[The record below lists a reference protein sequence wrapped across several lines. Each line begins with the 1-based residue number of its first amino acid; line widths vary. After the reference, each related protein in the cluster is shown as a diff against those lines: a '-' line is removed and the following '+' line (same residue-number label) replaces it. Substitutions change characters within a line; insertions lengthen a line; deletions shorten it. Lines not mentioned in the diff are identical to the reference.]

1 MSKTSTTYL
10 ERVEHGNFNGNA
22 NNKALDQEFMQ
33 ITTFSAKSKIG
44 KSTLCGLAV
53 SGVLLLILTY
63 TIYMGTH
70 GEAVFWLAGIA
81 FGITVQRSRFCFTS
95 AFRDFFLLGQ
105 TRMIKGVLV
114 GLAVCTAGFVM
125 VMSTVSPNPGFGA
138 PPSDANVLPV
148 GLSTLVAGTLFGVG
162 MVLAGGCVSG
172 SLYRMGE
179 GYIGSWLAI
188 GGVMV
193 GLFLLNNSWNWWW
206 DHLISSEA
214 QIWMPAEISYTGA
227 IVVTTLIMAVL
238 LYLAVLRERRA
249 TAGFAMPEIKRRSEE
264 SNPTSAAS
272 EITGYVRNVFRKEW
286 SPIVGGISLGILN
299 ILLFIRFRPLGV
311 VGEISRWTTSL
322 SNIFGLEELH
332 LKGMEGLG
340 ACVMTV
346 ADGSWFTSGF
356 FLNLGIV
363 AGALA
368 SAVFAREFKL
378 RIPQTPVRYVQ
389 SIVGGVIMGYGAGLG
404 VGCTLGAFF
413 SAVPSLALNGWVYAV
428 GLAVGAYIGVQ
439 WIKRFP

>member
-1 MSKTSTTYL
+1 
-10 ERVEHGNFNGNA
+10 
-22 NNKALDQEFMQ
+22 MQ
-33 ITTFSAKSKIG
+33 IATPPIKGKID
-44 KSTLCGLAV
+44 KSTLGAFFV
-53 SGVLLLILTY
+53 SGVLLLILGY
-63 TIYMGTH
+63 TVYTGTH

-105 TRMIKGVLV
+105 TRILKGMLV
-114 GLAVCTAGFVM
+114 GLAVCTVGFVM

-138 PPSDANVLPV
+138 APSDANVLPV
-148 GLSTLVAGTLFGVG
+148 GLSTLIAGTLFGIG

-179 GYIGSWLAI
+179 GYVGSWLAI

-206 DHLISSEA
+206 DNLISSEP

-227 IVVTTLIMAVL
+227 LVLTTFLLATL
-238 LYLAVLRERRA
+238 LYLAVWRERRA
-249 TAGFAMPEIKRRSEE
+249 TAGFVMPEIKRKSQEN
-264 SNPTSAAS
+264 NPANTTS
-272 EITGYVRNVFRKEW
+272 EITGYFRNIFRKEW
-286 SPIVGGISLGILN
+286 SPIVGGIALGIIN

-322 SNIFGLEELH
+322 SSSLGLQELH

-340 ACVMTV
+340 ACAMTV
-346 ADGSWFTSGF
+346 TEGSWFTSGF
-356 FLNLGIV
+356 FLNFGIV
-363 AGALA
+363 AGALV
-368 SAVFAREFKL
+368 SALFAREFKL
-378 RIPQTPVRYVQ
+378 RIPQTPIRYVQ

-404 VGCTLGAFF
+404 LGCTLGAFF

-428 GLAVGAYIGVQ
+428 GLAVGAYLGVQ

>member
-1 MSKTSTTYL
+1 
-10 ERVEHGNFNGNA
+10 
-22 NNKALDQEFMQ
+22 MQ
-33 ITTFSAKSKIG
+33 IASSPLKSKID
-44 KSTLCGLAV
+44 KNTLWTFVVAGI
-53 SGVLLLILTY
+53 LLLILAY
-63 TIYMGTH
+63 TTLTGTH
-70 GEAVFWLAGIA
+70 GEAVFWLVGIG

-105 TRMIKGVLV
+105 TRMIKGILV
-114 GLAVCTAGFVM
+114 GLAVCTVGFVM

-188 GGVMV
+188 AGVIV
-193 GLFLLNNSWNWWW
+193 GLFFLNNSWNWWW
-206 DHLISSEA
+206 DNLISSEA

-227 IVVTTLIMAVL
+227 IIVTTLIMAAL
-238 LYLAVLRERRA
+238 LYLAVWRERKA
-249 TAGFAMPEIKRRSEE
+249 NAGFVMPEIKRKSEE
-264 SNPTSAAS
+264 SSPTSAAS
-272 EITGYVRNVFRKEW
+272 ELTGYVKNTFRKEW
-286 SPIVGGISLGILN
+286 SPIVGGVALGVLN

-322 SNIFGLEELH
+322 SNALGLEELH

-356 FLNLGIV
+356 FLNSGIV

-428 GLAVGAYIGVQ
+428 GLAVGSYLGVQ

>member
-1 MSKTSTTYL
+1 
-10 ERVEHGNFNGNA
+10 
-22 NNKALDQEFMQ
+22 MQ
-33 ITTFSAKSKIG
+33 IASSPLKAKIDKNTLWTFV
-44 KSTLCGLAV
+44 V
-53 SGVLLLILTY
+53 SGILLLILAY
-63 TIYMGTH
+63 TILTGTH
-70 GEAVFWLAGIA
+70 GEAVFWLVGIG

-105 TRMIKGVLV
+105 TRMIKGILV
-114 GLAVCTAGFVM
+114 GLAVCTVGFVM

-188 GGVMV
+188 AGVMV
-193 GLFLLNNSWNWWW
+193 GLFFLNNSWNWWW
-206 DHLISSEA
+206 DNLISSEA

-227 IVVTTLIMAVL
+227 IIVTTLIMAAL
-238 LYLAVLRERRA
+238 LYLAVWRERKA
-249 TAGFAMPEIKRRSEE
+249 NAGFVMPEIKRKSEE
-264 SNPTSAAS
+264 STPTSAAS
-272 EITGYVRNVFRKEW
+272 ELTGYVKNTFRKEW
-286 SPIVGGISLGILN
+286 SPIVGGVALGVLN

-322 SNIFGLEELH
+322 SNALGLEELH

-356 FLNLGIV
+356 FLNSGIV

-428 GLAVGAYIGVQ
+428 GLAVGAYLGVQ

>member
-1 MSKTSTTYL
+1 
-10 ERVEHGNFNGNA
+10 
-22 NNKALDQEFMQ
+22 MQ
-33 ITTFSAKSKIG
+33 IATPPIKGKID
-44 KSTLCGLAV
+44 KSTLGAFCV
-53 SGVLLLILTY
+53 SGVLLLILGY
-63 TIYMGTH
+63 TVYTGTH

-105 TRMIKGVLV
+105 TRILKGMLV
-114 GLAVCTAGFVM
+114 GLAVCTVGFVM

-138 PPSDANVLPV
+138 APSDANVLPV
-148 GLSTLVAGTLFGVG
+148 GLSTLIAGTLFGIG

-179 GYIGSWLAI
+179 GYVGSWLAI

-206 DHLISSEA
+206 DNLISSEP

-227 IVVTTLIMAVL
+227 LVLTTFLLATL
-238 LYLAVLRERRA
+238 LYLAVWRERRA
-249 TAGFAMPEIKRRSEE
+249 TAGFVMPEIKRKSQEN
-264 SNPTSAAS
+264 NPANTTS
-272 EITGYVRNVFRKEW
+272 EITGYFRNIFRKEW
-286 SPIVGGISLGILN
+286 SPIVGGVALGIIN

-322 SNIFGLEELH
+322 SSSLGLQELH

-340 ACVMTV
+340 ACAMTV
-346 ADGSWFTSGF
+346 AEGSWFTSGF
-356 FLNLGIV
+356 FLNFGIV

-368 SAVFAREFKL
+368 SALFAREFKL
-378 RIPQTPVRYVQ
+378 RIPQTPIRYVQ

-404 VGCTLGAFF
+404 LGCTLGAFF

-428 GLAVGAYIGVQ
+428 GLAVGAYLGVQ

>member
-1 MSKTSTTYL
+1 
-10 ERVEHGNFNGNA
+10 
-22 NNKALDQEFMQ
+22 MQ
-33 ITTFSAKSKIG
+33 IATPRIKGKID
-44 KSTLCGLAV
+44 KSTLGAFCV
-53 SGVLLLILTY
+53 SGVLLLILGY
-63 TIYMGTH
+63 TVYTGTH

-105 TRMIKGVLV
+105 TRILKGMLV
-114 GLAVCTAGFVM
+114 GLAVCTVGFVM

-138 PPSDANVLPV
+138 APSDANVLPV
-148 GLSTLVAGTLFGVG
+148 GLSTLIAGTLFGIG

-179 GYIGSWLAI
+179 GYVGSWLAI

-206 DHLISSEA
+206 DNLISSEP

-227 IVVTTLIMAVL
+227 LVLTTFLLATL
-238 LYLAVLRERRA
+238 LYLAVWRERRA
-249 TAGFAMPEIKRRSEE
+249 TAGFVMPEIKRKSQEN
-264 SNPTSAAS
+264 NPANTTS
-272 EITGYVRNVFRKEW
+272 EITGYFRNIFRKEW
-286 SPIVGGISLGILN
+286 SPIVGGIALGIIN

-322 SNIFGLEELH
+322 SSSLGLQELH

-340 ACVMTV
+340 ACAMTV
-346 ADGSWFTSGF
+346 AEGSWFTSGF
-356 FLNLGIV
+356 FLNFGIV

-368 SAVFAREFKL
+368 SALFAREFKL
-378 RIPQTPVRYVQ
+378 RIPQTPIRYVQ

-404 VGCTLGAFF
+404 LGCTLGAFF

-428 GLAVGAYIGVQ
+428 GLAVGAYLGVQ

>member
-1 MSKTSTTYL
+1 Y
-10 ERVEHGNFNGNA
+10 A
-22 NNKALDQEFMQ
+22 
-33 ITTFSAKSKIG
+33 
-44 KSTLCGLAV
+44 
-53 SGVLLLILTY
+53 
-63 TIYMGTH
+63 GTH

-105 TRMIKGVLV
+105 TRILKGMLV
-114 GLAVCTAGFVM
+114 GLAVCTVGFVM

-148 GLSTLVAGTLFGVG
+148 GLSTLIAGTLFGIG

-179 GYIGSWLAI
+179 GYVGSWLAI

-206 DHLISSEA
+206 DNLISSEP

-227 IVVTTLIMAVL
+227 LVLTTFLMATL
-238 LYLAVLRERRA
+238 LYLAVWRERRA
-249 TAGFAMPEIKRRSEE
+249 TAGFVMPEIKRKSQEN
-264 SNPTSAAS
+264 NPANTTS
-272 EITGYVRNVFRKEW
+272 EITGYFRNIFRKEW
-286 SPIVGGISLGILN
+286 SPIVGGVALGIIN

-322 SNIFGLEELH
+322 SSSLGLQELH

-340 ACVMTV
+340 ACAMTV
-346 ADGSWFTSGF
+346 AEGSWFTSGF
-356 FLNLGIV
+356 FLNFGIV

-368 SAVFAREFKL
+368 SALFAREFKL
-378 RIPQTPVRYVQ
+378 RIPQTPIRYVQ

-404 VGCTLGAFF
+404 LGCTLGAFF

-428 GLAVGAYIGVQ
+428 GLAVGAYLGVQ

>member
-1 MSKTSTTYL
+1 
-10 ERVEHGNFNGNA
+10 
-22 NNKALDQEFMQ
+22 MQ
-33 ITTFSAKSKIG
+33 IPSSPLKSKID
-44 KSTLCGLAV
+44 KNTLWTFVVAGI
-53 SGVLLLILTY
+53 LLLILAY
-63 TIYMGTH
+63 TTLTGTH
-70 GEAVFWLAGIA
+70 GEAVFWLVGIG

-105 TRMIKGVLV
+105 TRMIKGILV
-114 GLAVCTAGFVM
+114 GLAVCTVGFVM

-188 GGVMV
+188 AGVMV
-193 GLFLLNNSWNWWW
+193 GLFFLNNSWNWWW
-206 DHLISSEA
+206 DNLISSES

-227 IVVTTLIMAVL
+227 IIVTTLIMGAL
-238 LYLAVLRERRA
+238 LYLAVWRERKA
-249 TAGFAMPEIKRRSEE
+249 NAGFVMPEIKRKSEE
-264 SNPTSAAS
+264 SSPTSAAS
-272 EITGYVRNVFRKEW
+272 ELTGYVKNTFRKEW
-286 SPIVGGISLGILN
+286 SPIVGGVALGVLN

-322 SNIFGLEELH
+322 SNALGLEELH

-356 FLNLGIV
+356 FLNSGIV

-428 GLAVGAYIGVQ
+428 GLAVGAYLGVQ

>member
-1 MSKTSTTYL
+1 
-10 ERVEHGNFNGNA
+10 
-22 NNKALDQEFMQ
+22 MQ
-33 ITTFSAKSKIG
+33 VGTVPVKGKIEKNTLWTFV
-44 KSTLCGLAV
+44 V
-53 SGVLLLILTY
+53 SGILLLVLAY
-63 TIYMGTH
+63 TIFTGTH
-70 GEAVFWLAGIA
+70 GESVFWLIGIA

-105 TRMIKGVLV
+105 TRMIKGILV
-114 GLAVCTAGFVM
+114 GLAVCTVGFVM
-125 VMSTVSPNPGFGA
+125 VMSTVSPDPGFGA

-179 GYIGSWLAI
+179 GYVGSWIAI
-188 GGVMV
+188 GGVML

-206 DHLISSEA
+206 DNLISSEA
-214 QIWMPAEISYTGA
+214 KIWMPAEISYTGA
-227 IVVTTLIMAVL
+227 IIVTTLIMAAL
-238 LYLAVLRERRA
+238 LYLAVLRERKT
-249 TAGFAMPEIKRRSEE
+249 TAGFVMPEIKRRSEE
-264 SNPTSAAS
+264 RTPTSAAS
-272 EITGYVRNVFRKEW
+272 EITGYARNAFRKEW
-286 SPIVGGISLGILN
+286 SPIVGGIALGVLN

-322 SNIFGLEELH
+322 SNTLGLEELH

-340 ACVMTV
+340 ACVMTA

-356 FLNLGIV
+356 FLNFGIV

-389 SIVGGVIMGYGAGLG
+389 SIIGGVIMGYGAGLG

-413 SAVPSLALNGWVYAV
+413 SAVPSLALNGWVYAL

>member
-1 MSKTSTTYL
+1 MQIATTSTKGK
-10 ERVEHGNFNGNA
+10 VDKN
-22 NNKALDQEFMQ
+22 
-33 ITTFSAKSKIG
+33 TFWAFV
-44 KSTLCGLAV
+44 V
-53 SGVLLLILTY
+53 SGVLLLILGY
-63 TIYMGTH
+63 TVYAGTH

-105 TRMIKGVLV
+105 TRILKGMLV
-114 GLAVCTAGFVM
+114 GLAVCTVGFVM

-148 GLSTLVAGTLFGVG
+148 GLSTLIAGTLFGIG

-179 GYIGSWLAI
+179 GYVGSWLAI

-206 DHLISSEA
+206 DNLISSEP

-227 IVVTTLIMAVL
+227 LMLTTFLMATL
-238 LYLAVLRERRA
+238 LYLAVWRERRA
-249 TAGFAMPEIKRRSEE
+249 TAGFVMPEIKRKSQEN
-264 SNPTSAAS
+264 NPANTTS
-272 EITGYVRNVFRKEW
+272 EITGYFRNIFRKEW
-286 SPIVGGISLGILN
+286 SPIVGGIALGIIN

-322 SNIFGLEELH
+322 SSSLGLQELH

-340 ACVMTV
+340 ACAMTV
-346 ADGSWFTSGF
+346 AEGSWFTSGF
-356 FLNLGIV
+356 FLNFGIV

-368 SAVFAREFKL
+368 SALFAREFKL
-378 RIPQTPVRYVQ
+378 RIPQTPIRYVQ

-404 VGCTLGAFF
+404 LGCTLGAFF

-428 GLAVGAYIGVQ
+428 GLAVGAYLGVQ

>member
-1 MSKTSTTYL
+1 
-10 ERVEHGNFNGNA
+10 
-22 NNKALDQEFMQ
+22 MQ
-33 ITTFSAKSKIG
+33 IATPPIKGKID
-44 KSTLCGLAV
+44 KNTLGAFFV
-53 SGVLLLILTY
+53 SGVLLLILGY
-63 TIYMGTH
+63 TIYTGTH

-105 TRMIKGVLV
+105 TRMIKGILV
-114 GLAVCTAGFVM
+114 GLAVCTVGFVM

-148 GLSTLVAGTLFGVG
+148 GLSTLIAGTLFGIG

-179 GYIGSWLAI
+179 GYVGSWLAI

-206 DHLISSEA
+206 DNLISSEP

-227 IVVTTLIMAVL
+227 LVLTTLLMATL
-238 LYLAVLRERRA
+238 LYLAVWRERRA
-249 TAGFAMPEIKRRSEE
+249 TAGFVMPEIKRKSQEN
-264 SNPTSAAS
+264 NPANTTS
-272 EITGYVRNVFRKEW
+272 EITGYFRNIFRKEW
-286 SPIVGGISLGILN
+286 SPIVGGIALGIIN

-322 SNIFGLEELH
+322 SSSLGLQELH

-340 ACVMTV
+340 ACAMAV
-346 ADGSWFTSGF
+346 AEGSWFTSGF
-356 FLNLGIV
+356 FLNFGIV

-368 SAVFAREFKL
+368 SALFAREFKL
-378 RIPQTPVRYVQ
+378 RIPQTPIRYVQ

-404 VGCTLGAFF
+404 LGCTLGAFF

-428 GLAVGAYIGVQ
+428 GLAVGAYLGVQ

>member
-1 MSKTSTTYL
+1 
-10 ERVEHGNFNGNA
+10 
-22 NNKALDQEFMQ
+22 MQ
-33 ITTFSAKSKIG
+33 IAT
-44 KSTLCGLAV
+44 KSTKGKIDKNTFWTLVV
-53 SGVLLLILTY
+53 SGVLLLILGY
-63 TIYMGTH
+63 TVYTGTH

-105 TRMIKGVLV
+105 TRILKGMLV
-114 GLAVCTAGFVM
+114 GLAVCTVGFVM

-138 PPSDANVLPV
+138 APSDANVLPV
-148 GLSTLVAGTLFGVG
+148 GLSTLIAGTLFGIG

-179 GYIGSWLAI
+179 GYVGSWLAI

-206 DHLISSEA
+206 DNLISSEP

-227 IVVTTLIMAVL
+227 LVLTTILMATL
-238 LYLAVLRERRA
+238 LYLAVWRERRA
-249 TAGFAMPEIKRRSEE
+249 TAGFVMPEIKRKSQEN
-264 SNPTSAAS
+264 NPANTTS
-272 EITGYVRNVFRKEW
+272 EITGYFRNIFRKEW
-286 SPIVGGISLGILN
+286 SPIVGGIALGIIN

-322 SNIFGLEELH
+322 SSSLGLQELH

-340 ACVMTV
+340 ACAMTV
-346 ADGSWFTSGF
+346 AEGSWFTSGF
-356 FLNLGIV
+356 FLNFGIV

-368 SAVFAREFKL
+368 SALFAREFKL
-378 RIPQTPVRYVQ
+378 RIPQTPIRYVQ

-404 VGCTLGAFF
+404 LGCTLGAFF

-428 GLAVGAYIGVQ
+428 GLAVGAYLGVQ

>member
-1 MSKTSTTYL
+1 
-10 ERVEHGNFNGNA
+10 
-22 NNKALDQEFMQ
+22 
-33 ITTFSAKSKIG
+33 
-44 KSTLCGLAV
+44 
-53 SGVLLLILTY
+53 
-63 TIYMGTH
+63 
-70 GEAVFWLAGIA
+70 
-81 FGITVQRSRFCFTS
+81 
-95 AFRDFFLLGQ
+95 
-105 TRMIKGVLV
+105 MIKGVLV
-114 GLAVCTAGFVM
+114 GLAVCTVGFVM

-148 GLSTLVAGTLFGVG
+148 GLSTLIAGTLFGIG

-179 GYIGSWLAI
+179 GYVGSWLAI
-188 GGVMV
+188 GGVML

-206 DHLISSEA
+206 DNLISSESK
-214 QIWMPAEISYTGA
+214 IWMPAEISYTGA
-227 IVVTTLIMAVL
+227 LLVTTLLLAAL
-238 LYLAVLRERRA
+238 LYLAVWRERRA
-249 TAGFAMPEIKRRSEE
+249 TAGFVMPEIKRKSQEN
-264 SNPTSAAS
+264 NPANTPS
-272 EITGYVRNVFRKEW
+272 EITGYFRNIFRKEW
-286 SPIVGGISLGILN
+286 SPIVGGIALGVIN

-322 SNIFGLEELH
+322 SDSLGLQELH
-332 LKGMEGLG
+332 LRGMEGLG
-340 ACVMTV
+340 ACAMTV
-346 ADGSWFTSGF
+346 AEGSWFTSGF
-356 FLNLGIV
+356 FLNFGIV

-404 VGCTLGAFF
+404 LGCTLGAFF

-428 GLAVGAYIGVQ
+428 GLAVGAYLGVQ

>member
-1 MSKTSTTYL
+1 
-10 ERVEHGNFNGNA
+10 
-22 NNKALDQEFMQ
+22 MQ
-33 ITTFSAKSKIG
+33 IATPPIKGKID
-44 KSTLCGLAV
+44 KSTLGAFCV
-53 SGVLLLILTY
+53 SGVLLLILGY
-63 TIYMGTH
+63 TVYTGTH

-105 TRMIKGVLV
+105 TRILKGMLV
-114 GLAVCTAGFVM
+114 GLAVCTVGFVM

-138 PPSDANVLPV
+138 APSDANVLPV
-148 GLSTLVAGTLFGVG
+148 GLSTLIAGTLFGIG

-179 GYIGSWLAI
+179 GYVGSWLAI

-206 DHLISSEA
+206 DNLISSEP

-227 IVVTTLIMAVL
+227 LVLTTFLLATL
-238 LYLAVLRERRA
+238 LYLAVWRERRA
-249 TAGFAMPEIKRRSEE
+249 TAGFVMPEIKRKSQEN
-264 SNPTSAAS
+264 NPANTTS
-272 EITGYVRNVFRKEW
+272 EITGYFRNIFRKEW
-286 SPIVGGISLGILN
+286 SPIVGGIALGIIN

-322 SNIFGLEELH
+322 SSSLGLQELH

-340 ACVMTV
+340 ACAMTETE
-346 ADGSWFTSGF
+346 GSWFTSGF
-356 FLNLGIV
+356 FLNFGIV

-368 SAVFAREFKL
+368 SALFAREFKL
-378 RIPQTPVRYVQ
+378 RIPQTPIRYVQ

-404 VGCTLGAFF
+404 LGCTLGAFF

-428 GLAVGAYIGVQ
+428 GLAVGAYLGVQ

>member
-1 MSKTSTTYL
+1 
-10 ERVEHGNFNGNA
+10 
-22 NNKALDQEFMQ
+22 MQ
-33 ITTFSAKSKIG
+33 IATPPIKGKID
-44 KSTLCGLAV
+44 KSTLGAFCV
-53 SGVLLLILTY
+53 SGVLLLILGY
-63 TIYMGTH
+63 TVYTGTH

-105 TRMIKGVLV
+105 TRILKGMLV
-114 GLAVCTAGFVM
+114 GLAVCTVGFVM

-138 PPSDANVLPV
+138 APSDANVLPV
-148 GLSTLVAGTLFGVG
+148 GLSTLIAGTLFGIG

-179 GYIGSWLAI
+179 GYVGSWLAI

-206 DHLISSEA
+206 DNLISSEP

-227 IVVTTLIMAVL
+227 LVLTTFLLATL
-238 LYLAVLRERRA
+238 LYLAVWRERRA
-249 TAGFAMPEIKRRSEE
+249 TAGFVMPEIKRKSQEN
-264 SNPTSAAS
+264 NPANTTS
-272 EITGYVRNVFRKEW
+272 EITGYFRNIFRKEW
-286 SPIVGGISLGILN
+286 SPIVGGIALGIIN

-322 SNIFGLEELH
+322 SSSLGLQELH

-340 ACVMTV
+340 ACAMTV
-346 ADGSWFTSGF
+346 AEGSWFTSGF
-356 FLNLGIV
+356 FLNFGIV

-368 SAVFAREFKL
+368 SALFAREFKW
-378 RIPQTPVRYVQ
+378 RIPQSPIRYVQ

-404 VGCTLGAFF
+404 LGCTLGAFF

-428 GLAVGAYIGVQ
+428 GLAVGAYLGVQ